1 MSEKLKKKQILLIAP
16 LRKLRFCKWAS
27 PKIQQIIKQAGPS
40 SQLFE
45 TINFAFMKI
54 FDSLIKTALFWTFL
68 LFFGD
73 LRHKSRLKIEFGDE
87 SLSAVFGL

>member
-1 MSEKLKKKQILLIAP
+1 MSEKLKKMKSGEGP
-16 LRKLRFCKWAS
+16 LRKRKFCKWAV

-54 FDSLIKTALFWTFL
+54 FDSLVKTAYFRPFCFSWVICVTNYSQ
-68 LFFGD
+68 
-73 LRHKSRLKIEFGDE
+73 K
-87 SLSAVFGL
+87 LSSMAK